1 MKIENNVIICFDTN
15 IYDST
20 KYNFDHMFFKTFKNL
35 KSDYYPN
42 LEVYVE
48 PIIYNEVL
56 VHLREKANQIYKDLE
71 NLNKEISNLELFN
84 SFKKELESNDLEN
97 EIYEELKEKFDDFI
111 KFFSD
116 KEIDTTFEYD
126 ITEILIDYFNGKLPF
141 EDKKNK
147 KSEFPDA
154 LIIQKLHN
162 MFYKNNELIIVS
174 NDKGFTETVREKI
187 KEAKVFKN
195 YSESAD
201 YLNRQQQEEY
211 NAAHQR
217 VENLI
222 DRVIEEVRNKF
233 KSLSTNYTSINY
245 AKNIGFII
253 DVNSYNHNDDSDFNE
268 LDKLVIRDLDF
279 THYKINILN
288 INNDKSIINAIITFI
303 VNIDISGYDQENY
316 YNILEYHR
324 IEYSVNIMLESQA
337 EDNVKII
344 TEDINLNRYTLQN
357 KNIIVDYE
365 PSLRPTSNTY
375 TIKCMNCGEI
385 NEYDSPPIDEF
396 GYSSDERSMGCE
408 DFYFNSLEE
417 NCQYC
422 NETFTIDIS
431 ISIYPYL
438 TLNNCS
444 IDCENGDTDLSYE
457 LS

>member
-20 KYNFDHMFFKTFKNL
+20 KYNFDHIFFKTFKNL
-35 KSDYYPN
+35 KSDNYPN

-56 VHLREKANQIYKDLE
+56 VHLREKANEIYKKLE
-71 NLNKEISNLELFN
+71 ILNKEISNLELFN
-84 SFKKELESNDLEN
+84 GFKKELENNDLEN
-97 EIYEELKEKFDDFI
+97 EIYKELKEKFDDFI

-126 ITEILIDYFNGKLPF
+126 ITEILKDYFNGKLPF
-141 EDKKNK
+141 EDKKSK

-154 LIIQKLHN
+154 LIIQKLYN
-162 MFYKNNELIIVS
+162 KFYKNNELIIVS
-174 NDKGFTETVREKI
+174 NDKGFTDTVREKI

-201 YLNRQQQEEY
+201 YLNRQQVEY
-211 NAAHQR
+211 NVAHKR

-222 DRVIEEVRNKF
+222 DRVKKEVKKKF
-233 KSLSTNYTSINY
+233 KSLFTNYTSINN

-253 DVNSYNHNDDSDFNE
+253 DVNNYNHNDDSDINE
-268 LDKLVIRDLDF
+268 LDKLVISDLDF
-279 THYKINILN
+279 TNYKISILN
-288 INNDKSIINAIITFI
+288 INNDKDIINAIITFI

-316 YNILEYHR
+316 YNIMESHK
-324 IEYSVNIMLESQA
+324 IEYLVNIVLESQT

-344 TEDINLNRYTLQN
+344 PEDINLSRYTLQD
-357 KNIIVDYE
+357 KNIIGVYE
-365 PSLRPTSNTY
+365 PILSPTSNTY
-375 TIKCMNCGEI
+375 TIECENCGEI

-396 GYSSDERSMGCE
+396 GYGSDERSMGCE
-408 DFYFNSLEE
+408 DLYFNEFNE
-417 NCQYC
+417 NCQNC
-422 NETFTIDIS
+422 NETFTINIS

-438 TLNNCS
+438 TLNNC
-444 IDCENGDTDLSYE
+444 IITCENGEIDLSYD